1 MAKISLI
8 CEQCGGNIILD
19 NAHEIGTCEN
29 CYTQFVIK
37 QDQIVQKITQNITK
51 RYYSQSVKTC
61 QVEN

>member
-37 QDQIVQKITQNITK
+37 QDQIVQKSRRISLSKYMDMKERMLKN
-51 RYYSQSVKTC
+51 Y
-61 QVEN
+61 